1 MEQSTIKQNLS
12 SILKAVTTNEELV
25 INFQENIENNFFS
38 FDKDSV
44 SENIINLPN
53 PDRALTNIGIKDSED
68 ELEIFDNR
76 ALIDL
81 SCAYKLFHN
90 YDLKDFSDKKVQSFI
105 NDFEKIR
112 VSYLIKAEFLGCWLN
127 ILKKIQCDVI
137 LLGDEINSKILS
149 LILLRN
155 LIGKKTSL
163 CINDK
168 TDEIINKIGR
178 REPKIVDLIV
188 NLKNYLA
195 DQTDFSIKVIEIE
208 KLWQDTIEKEQ
219 KEQNE
224 RDKRQKND
232 DLPDNSQ
239 ENAKNI
245 AQNNDNN
252 EESTENI
259 NEDEVED
266 DKTIENTTKDQGDI
280 QKYSEKDNKIQ
291 NFSSNSNEFQEGNI
305 EFKNPYKVFSAKY
318 DEIINPQKIT
328 KKEDLAMLRLELDLK
343 IENLGPISK
352 KLTTKLKQKLLSKK
366 YRNPNPNDLEG
377 ILNRKKLTSIIS
389 SPSPRNIF
397 LERIENNLN
406 DTAVTILLDNSGS
419 MRGRPI
425 IMAALACEIL
435 SKIFENFQIRTEII
449 GFTTADWKGGKV
461 KRDWEI
467 SGKPKNPGRLNE
479 LRHIIYKSFNQS
491 FKKSKVNLGLMLKEG
506 VLKENIDGEALLFA
520 KSRLLNREE
529 KRKILMVISDG
540 NPIDDSTNL
549 VNDEDILS
557 DHLRQVVNNIQK
569 EKKIEVLA
577 IGVGHDTDGF
587 YRNSITIRN
596 LNELGDAMIEKIS
609 RLL

>member
-178 REPKIVDLIV
+178 REPKIVDLID

>member
-280 QKYSEKDNKIQ
+280 QKDSEKDNKIQ